1 MDYFSLNQATP
12 PGYSY
17 IDKPRL
23 DGHSG
28 GGIAIIH
35 RHDIKTSATSIPT
48 PSSFES
54 LSFKLSGPKP
64 LVIAVIY
71 RPPKPDPAFPSDL
84 SAFLT
89 QLCAIS
95 PSVLLLGDFNIHVDS
110 SVCKPAIELL
120 EIFSFFNITQ
130 HIDFP
135 THNKGHTLDLVC
147 STGITI
153 SHLASNNLH
162 ISDHLAITF
171 QTHTPS
177 PHEKQ
182 KRTITFR
189 NLKSINP
196 SSLSTCLSES
206 IAKLTITHNNSP
218 DYLVNCYNSS
228 LSSCLDQLAPVQ
240 SKLVSFSHS
249 APWYTDELRHLK
261 SKRRQLERLSHKTG
275 LTVHQEIYKQHLQLY
290 NDTLNSARSSY
301 YSGIIQSG
309 SSNPRTL
316 FNTINTLLKPLDTI
330 SHSFS
335 VEKCN
340 NFLSFFNDKIS
351 TIHSQL
357 TIDPALRPKPD
368 PPLTTGQSFS
378 TFATI
383 TSSDLS
389 SIVSTMKSTTCN
401 LDPLPTTLLKACLP
415 ILSTLITNTVNSS
428 LSSGHVPSSLKLA
441 SVTPVLKK
449 PGLDPDSPNNYRPI
463 SNLPFLSKIL
473 ERVVAKQLIT
483 YLDTNDLF
491 ELFQSGFRSKHST
504 ETALLKVT
512 NDLLLS
518 SDTGSLNILIL
529 LDLSAAFD
537 TINHSIL
544 LSRLQSTLGI
554 TGTALSWLGSY
565 LSDRH
570 QFIAINNCQSA
581 TTPLIHG
588 VPQGSVLG
596 PLLFIL
602 YMLPLGQILRHHG
615 LRFHCYAD
623 DTQLYL
629 PSKTISPST
638 LSTLSNCLTDIKTWM
653 QNSFLKLNSNKS
665 EILIIGPDT
674 LTHSTLNFTLNIDG
688 STITPSTKIRNLG
701 VILDPTLSFLPHV
714 NHITKTAFFHLRNI
728 ARLRPNLSTTAAA
741 TLIHAFISSR
751 LDYCNGLLYGTTNK
765 VLKKLQYVQN
775 SAARL
780 LTGTRSREHITPVL
794 RELHWLP
801 IKHRI
806 NYKILL
812 ITYKALNSLAPPYL
826 ADLLH
831 HHAPSRFLRSNSANL
846 LQVPRT
852 ERRTWGDRAF
862 SVAAPTLWN
871 SLPSHIKVSPT
882 LSSFK
887 SALKTYLFTLAF
899 PT

>member
-1 MDYFSLNQATP
+1 M
-12 PGYSY
+12 
-17 IDKPRL
+17 
-23 DGHSG
+23 
-28 GGIAIIH
+28 
-35 RHDIKTSATSIPT
+35 
-48 PSSFES
+48 
-54 LSFKLSGPKP
+54 
-64 LVIAVIY
+64 
-71 RPPKPDPAFPSDL
+71 
-84 SAFLT
+84 
-89 QLCAIS
+89 
-95 PSVLLLGDFNIHVDS
+95 
-110 SVCKPAIELL
+110 
-120 EIFSFFNITQ
+120 
-130 HIDFP
+130 
-135 THNKGHTLDLVC
+135 
-147 STGITI
+147 
-153 SHLASNNLH
+153 
-162 ISDHLAITF
+162 
-171 QTHTPS
+171 
-177 PHEKQ
+177 
-182 KRTITFR
+182 
-189 NLKSINP
+189 
-196 SSLSTCLSES
+196 
-206 IAKLTITHNNSP
+206 
-218 DYLVNCYNSS
+218 
-228 LSSCLDQLAPVQ
+228 
-240 SKLVSFSHS
+240 
-249 APWYTDELRHLK
+249 
-261 SKRRQLERLSHKTG
+261 
-275 LTVHQEIYKQHLQLY
+275 YKQHLQLY

-309 SSNPRTL
+309 SINPRTL

-357 TIDPALRPKPD
+357 TIDPVLRPKPD

-378 TFATI
+378 SFATI

-483 YLDTNDLF
+483 YLETNDLF

-504 ETALLKVT
+504 ETALHKVT

-570 QFIAINNCQSA
+570 QYIAINNCQSA

-588 VPQGSVLG
+588 LPQGSVLG

-623 DTQLYL
+623 DTALPPLQNHQSFHPLQLF
-629 PSKTISPST
+629 
-638 LSTLSNCLTDIKTWM
+638 D
-653 QNSFLKLNSNKS
+653 
-665 EILIIGPDT
+665 
-674 LTHSTLNFTLNIDG
+674 
-688 STITPSTKIRNLG
+688 
-701 VILDPTLSFLPHV
+701 
-714 NHITKTAFFHLRNI
+714 
-728 ARLRPNLSTTAAA
+728 
-741 TLIHAFISSR
+741 
-751 LDYCNGLLYGTTNK
+751 
-765 VLKKLQYVQN
+765 
-775 SAARL
+775 
-780 LTGTRSREHITPVL
+780 
-794 RELHWLP
+794 
-801 IKHRI
+801 
-806 NYKILL
+806 
-812 ITYKALNSLAPPYL
+812 
-826 ADLLH
+826 
-831 HHAPSRFLRSNSANL
+831 
-846 LQVPRT
+846 
-852 ERRTWGDRAF
+852 
-862 SVAAPTLWN
+862 
-871 SLPSHIKVSPT
+871 
-882 LSSFK
+882 
-887 SALKTYLFTLAF
+887 
-899 PT
+899 